1 MDSWC
6 RTTSMSFMASGKE
19 CDPMSDRVI
28 DLSEFQPKNIDWQKI
43 KKTGYKVIPRIGLR
57 GSIKGTARYRKICF
71 DLNYKTYISEI
82 IKAGIP
88 FSAYFFPTPM
98 SDAEA
103 DQEAEWIIS
112 QLDGLVPDM
121 PVYLDS
127 ERVPGGMANDI
138 TTAQRTRYLKRITD
152 KLVAAGIPCGIYAST
167 SWLQHQI
174 NMEDLQEQVQDN
186 TWVAQ
191 YATKCTY
198 DGKYCMWQY
207 TSKGN
212 VDGIKGNV
220 DISVITGKFNMSCR
234 KTKETKPVTK
244 EEPEVMTF
252 PVTDPVQI
260 SNSGSDE
267 HGNYK
272 NGRAGDNT
280 GREWYIRDWYNRPW
294 NCILRHPDPEVR
306 ACIADLAIKAA
317 KSNMVGYDQYQ
328 RNTYWNELQK
338 VGYDPSKIT
347 TPCEADCSAGVI
359 ANIKAAGHLLGR
371 KELQNITCTYTGNMR
386 SALKAA
392 GFKCLTASKYLTG
405 SSYLVAGDILLN
417 DVHHTAT
424 AVTNGKNSGQSA
436 TQSTLQPVHEE
447 TSRTDSEMAVEVIL
461 GVHGNGV
468 ARQKAL
474 GSRYAAVQKLVN
486 QYLKNRSAMITAMA
500 QYAIKGYAGNG
511 DVRKRFFGSYYSE
524 VQKKINQLLK

>member
-1 MDSWC
+1 
-6 RTTSMSFMASGKE
+6 
-19 CDPMSDRVI
+19 
-28 DLSEFQPKNIDWQKI
+28 
-43 KKTGYKVIPRIGLR
+43 
-57 GSIKGTARYRKICF
+57 
-71 DLNYKTYISEI
+71 
-82 IKAGIP
+82 
-88 FSAYFFPTPM
+88 
-98 SDAEA
+98 
-103 DQEAEWIIS
+103 
-112 QLDGLVPDM
+112 
-121 PVYLDS
+121 
-127 ERVPGGMANDI
+127 
-138 TTAQRTRYLKRITD
+138 
-152 KLVAAGIPCGIYAST
+152 
-167 SWLQHQI
+167 
-174 NMEDLQEQVQDN
+174 
-186 TWVAQ
+186 
-191 YATKCTY
+191 
-198 DGKYCMWQY
+198 
-207 TSKGN
+207 
-212 VDGIKGNV
+212 
-220 DISVITGKFNMSCR
+220 
-234 KTKETKPVTK
+234 
-244 EEPEVMTF
+244 MTF

-317 KSNMVGYDQYQ
+317 RSNMVGYDQYQ

-338 VGYDPSKIT
+338 AGYDPSKIT

-392 GFKCLTASKYLTG
+392 GFECLTASKYLTG

-468 ARQKAL
+468 TRQKAL

-486 QYLKNRSAMITAMA
+486 QYLKNRSSMITAMA

-511 DVRKRFFGSYYSE
+511 ETRKRFFGAYYNE
-524 VQKKINQLLK
+524 VQKKINQLMK

>member
-1 MDSWC
+1 
-6 RTTSMSFMASGKE
+6 
-19 CDPMSDRVI
+19 MSDRVI

-43 KKTGYKVIPRIGLR
+43 KKAGYKVIPRIGLR

-112 QLDGLVPDM
+112 QVSGLAMDM

-220 DISVITGKFNMSCR
+220 DMSVIKGKFNMSCQK
-234 KTKETKPVTK
+234 KTEKPADKDVAK
-244 EEPEVMTF
+244 IMTF
-252 PVTDPVQI
+252 PTTDPVQI

-267 HGNYK
+267 NGNYHG
-272 NGRAGDNT
+272 GRAGDNT
-280 GREWYIRDWYNRPW
+280 GREWYIREWYNRPW
-294 NCILRHPDPEVR
+294 NCVLRHPDPEVR
-306 ACIADLAIKAA
+306 ACLADLAIKAA
-317 KSNMVGYDQYQ
+317 KNDKIGYDQYQ
-328 RNTYWNELQK
+328 RQTYWNELQK
-338 VGYDPSKIT
+338 ADYDPSKIT
-347 TPCEADCSAGVI
+347 TACEADCSAGVI
-359 ANIKAAGHLLGR
+359 ANVKAAGHILGR
-371 KELQNITCTYTGNMR
+371 KELQRFGATYTGNMR
-386 SALKAA
+386 AEARNR
-392 GFKCLTASKYLTG
+392 GFDVMTDAKYLT
-405 SSYLVAGDILLN
+405 SSEYLMAGDIPLN
-417 DVHHTAT
+417 DQHHVCTV
-424 AVTNGKNSGQSA
+424 VTNGIKSGAEAPLTEKGEYEIMPLIKRGNRGKAVKILQILLGGLEVDGSFGPK
-436 TQSTLQPVHEE
+436 TLE
-447 TSRTDSEMAVEVIL
+447 AV
-461 GVHGNGV
+461 
-468 ARQKAL
+468 KA
-474 GSRYAAVQKLVN
+474 
-486 QYLKNRSAMITAMA
+486 
-500 QYAIKGYAGNG
+500 
-511 DVRKRFFGSYYSE
+511 F
-524 VQKKINQLLK
+524 QKKKGLQQDGEVGPLTWHALIDSL